1 MSKKL
6 DASMK
11 KIDKVF
17 DKMFLKKISVKGEK
31 EKTEKR
37 YAETAIQ
44 TYKDMMHA
52 MMNTVHREFGISDI
66 RIVEEKHVREI
77 VNKRV
82 DGYFEGNLSESWNV
96 KTMLSAVKAF
106 NLGVEKTNVFKS
118 NKFQIANVD
127 AIKKELREQNV
138 YRYSKGSTTLRATPA
153 ECDFVL
159 EQIKSQGYM
168 TKTREMAYHVSK
180 IAKLTGGRIT
190 SILDLKAS
198 DIAIA
203 DNKIH
208 FIGDKGGLSRSVQ
221 IGRETADYLKTLKQG
236 KGANQDIFTATR
248 KDGTFKKKDVMRREI
263 ERVVSDAGASLTRM
277 EKVIMKDQHGKRK
290 IVEMEKKFTPH
301 SFRKGYALERIQYYI
316 KKYPTMSSMKK
327 YIRERIKENDQIK
340 GKLDTARARI
350 NRDRNELRKLTL
362 EEYAVFFT
370 SVDLGHFRNSVIKD
384 FYANLDEVL
393 EYYEESKIK

>member
-1 MSKKL
+1 
-6 DASMK
+6 MK

-31 EKTEKR
+31 EKKEKR
-37 YAETAIQ
+37 YAETAIK
-44 TYKDMMHA
+44 TYKEMMHA
-52 MMNTVHREFGISDI
+52 LMNTVHKEFGISDI
-66 RIVEEKHVREI
+66 RIVEDKHVREI
-77 VNKRV
+77 VDKRV
-82 DGYFEGNLSESWNV
+82 DGFFEGNLSESWNV

-118 NKFQIANVD
+118 NKFSIANVD

-159 EQIKSQGYM
+159 DQIKNTGYM

-180 IAKLTGGRIT
+180 IARLTGGRI
-190 SILDLKAS
+190 SAILDLKAS
-198 DIAIA
+198 DIAIK

-221 IGRETADYLKTLKQG
+221 IDNDTAKYLKSLKEG
-236 KGANQDIFTATR
+236 KEEKQDIFTAKK
-248 KDGTFKKKDVMRREI
+248 KDGKFKKKDVMRREI

-277 EKVIMKDQHGKRK
+277 EKVIVKDRDGNKK

-301 SFRKGYALERIQYYI
+301 AFRKGYALERIQYYI
-316 KKYPTMSSMKK
+316 KKNPTMSSMKN
-327 YIRERIKENDQIK
+327 YIRKRIKENYKIK
-340 GKLDTARARI
+340 EKLDVARERI
-350 NRDRNELRKLTL
+350 NRDRTTKRKLTL
-362 EEYAVFFT
+362 EECAVFFT

-384 FYANLDEVL
+384 FYADLDEVL
-393 EYYEESKIK
+393 EYYAESKLK